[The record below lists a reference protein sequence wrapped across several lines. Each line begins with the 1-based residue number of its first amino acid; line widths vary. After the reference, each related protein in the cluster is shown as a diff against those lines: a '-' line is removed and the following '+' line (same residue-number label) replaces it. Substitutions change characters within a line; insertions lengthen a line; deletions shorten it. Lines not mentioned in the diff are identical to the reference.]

1 MQKKTLEDLQ
11 TEYMKLVA
19 EYGDRHFRIVRE
31 TKALREIEAKLAE
44 LDAEYLK
51 LPKDQETKTE
61 TTDSAA

>member
-1 MQKKTLEDLQ
+1 MQTKTLDDLQ

-31 TKALREIEAKLAE
+31 TKAIKELEAKMAE

-51 LPKDQETKTE
+51 LPKETKTE